1 MGMQSAIS
9 VIVADDH
16 SLFRMG
22 VIQAFS
28 ASGKINVVGEGATK
42 DEAIALTE
50 QCQPDVILLD
60 ISMPGSGIAAARE
73 IRQKWPEVKIVM
85 LTVSEEDDDVL
96 EALEAGATGYLLKGS
111 MAPDLISAVQTVA
124 AGNSYLS
131 SNIGMRLY
139 DVIRNV
145 SAGRKTD
152 SLVAKLSAK
161 EATVFALIGRGQTN
175 RQIAEATGVQI
186 KTVKFHVSRLLA
198 KLGLRNRV
206 EIALLAQQN
215 ATDRMGGGAS
225 RLSGQI

>member
-1 MGMQSAIS
+1 MATQPAIS

-16 SLFRMG
+16 ALFRMG
-22 VIQAFS
+22 VIQAFA

-42 DEAIALTE
+42 DEAIELTE
-50 QCQPDVILLD
+50 ACQPDVALLD

-73 IRQKWPEVKIVM
+73 IRLKWPGVKIVM

-124 AGNSYLS
+124 AGSSYLS

-139 DVIRNV
+139 DVIRSV
-145 SAGRKTD
+145 SESRKTD
-152 SLVAKLSAK
+152 NLVGKLSPK
-161 EATVFALIGRGQTN
+161 EAVVFALIGQGQTN
-175 RQIAEATGVQI
+175 RQIAEATGVQV

-215 ATDRMGGGAS
+215 TAS
-225 RLSGQI
+225 LRNRTE